1 MERTQNQAWT
11 ELRDA
16 LQQFLTLQ
24 ENPQTTIEEMTA
36 ARHKIEILERELT
49 GLNEKKVA

>member
-1 MERTQNQAWT
+1 MERTQKQAWT

-24 ENPQTTIEEMTA
+24 ENPAATIKEMEI
-36 ARHKIEILERELT
+36 ARRKIEILERELT
-49 GLNEKKVA
+49 GLNAKKVA